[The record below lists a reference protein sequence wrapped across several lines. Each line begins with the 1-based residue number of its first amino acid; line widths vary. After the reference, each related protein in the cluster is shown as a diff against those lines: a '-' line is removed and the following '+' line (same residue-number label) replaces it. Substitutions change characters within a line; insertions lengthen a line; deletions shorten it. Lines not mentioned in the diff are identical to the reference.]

1 MLSLEEKKK
10 AIIQHYLHKKVLPPS
25 ELSASLQISERVQEL
40 YVSLI
45 CPNNSTVLHS
55 PTQVSQ
61 IIPINTVSQIID
73 SAPIKILFNYTTS
86 PKKWTPQDFVQYFNA
101 RYKKLA
107 GMLQQRQELQN
118 LSSIARVLQKRE
130 KEKSSIIGMIA
141 NKQLTK
147 NENFIITVED
157 PSGILKVIVSKSK
170 SQAYELAKDLV
181 FDEVIGVNGSAG
193 DQCLFADNIILP
205 EIPASSELKKA
216 PEEVYAAAL
225 SCIHVGST
233 KFLREEFMKFTSW
246 LRGEAG
252 SPEQRAIAEKTK
264 YIFIVGDIVD
274 GIGIYPNHEN
284 NLLIKD
290 IYEQYA
296 EAARLFAG
304 IPRDKKIIL
313 MSGNHDA
320 SRQGEP
326 QPPPYKD
333 IAKPLYDLPN
343 ALLLSNPC
351 MVNIHSSKDFPGFN
365 VLCYHGFSFIK
376 YANTV
381 PSLKIGKSV
390 SDRVAEVMRFLIQ
403 RRHLAPTHASTLY
416 IPDPEQDP
424 LVIETIPDLF
434 ISGHLHKSSVSSY
447 RGVLLVSASCF
458 ESKTEYQ
465 EKFGVE
471 PDPCRVPLINL
482 KTREVRLL
490 RFEDDSKS

>member
-1 MLSLEEKKK
+1 MLSLEEKKR
-10 AIIQHYLHKKVLPPS
+10 AIIQYYLHQKILPPS
-25 ELSASLQISERVQEL
+25 ELTTSLQISDRVQEL
-40 YVSLI
+40 YVSLV
-45 CPNNSTVLHS
+45 CSSNSQLLQS
-55 PTQVSQ
+55 PVQVSQ
-61 IIPINTVSQIID
+61 LTVTNTISPIID
-73 SAPIKILFNYTTS
+73 SAPVKIIFNYTTP
-86 PKKWTPQDFVQYFNA
+86 PKKWVPQDFVQYFNA

-107 GMLQQRQELQN
+107 GMLQQRQDLQN
-118 LSSIARVLQKRE
+118 LSSIARVLQKKE
-130 KEKSSIIGMIA
+130 KEKSAIIGMVA
-141 NKQLTK
+141 DKKLTK

-157 PSGILKVIVSKSK
+157 PSGIIKVIVSKSK
-170 SQAYELAKDLV
+170 SQAYELAKDIV
-181 FDEVIGVNGSAG
+181 FDEVIGINGSVG
-193 DQCLFADNIILP
+193 KQCLFADSIILP
-205 EIPASSELKKA
+205 DIPASSELKKA

-225 SCIHVGST
+225 SCLHVGST
-233 KFLREEFMKFTSW
+233 KFLREEFIKFTSW
-246 LRGEAG
+246 LRGEVG
-252 SPEQRAIAEKTK
+252 SPEQRAMAEKTK
-264 YIFIVGDIVD
+264 YIFIVGDMVD
-274 GIGIYPNHEN
+274 GIGIYPGHER

-290 IYEQYA
+290 IFEQYA
-296 EAARLFAG
+296 EAARLFSR
-304 IPRDKKIIL
+304 IPCDKKLIL

-333 IAKPLYDLPN
+333 VAKPLYDLPN

-376 YANTV
+376 YADTV
-381 PSLKIGKSV
+381 PGLKVGKSV

-458 ESKTEYQ
+458 
-465 EKFGVE
+465 
-471 PDPCRVPLINL
+471 
-482 KTREVRLL
+482 
-490 RFEDDSKS
+490 